1 MRIIVVSSIA
11 IPETVSL
18 SWLQFEVSHST
29 TYLWPC
35 SFNFTVHFLRTGF
48 LSISCAVLSGIM
60 NDVELKAR
68 KAAVDFI
75 NARFTDLESLDRVKG
90 VHDDVY
96 KVHETCRKQ
105 LDEQVML
112 GFGVS
117 LALHIP
123 LIRGKNP

>member
-1 MRIIVVSSIA
+1 
-11 IPETVSL
+11 
-18 SWLQFEVSHST
+18 
-29 TYLWPC
+29 
-35 SFNFTVHFLRTGF
+35 
-48 LSISCAVLSGIM
+48 M

-117 LALHIP
+117 LSL
-123 LIRGKNP
+123 LIRIAWL